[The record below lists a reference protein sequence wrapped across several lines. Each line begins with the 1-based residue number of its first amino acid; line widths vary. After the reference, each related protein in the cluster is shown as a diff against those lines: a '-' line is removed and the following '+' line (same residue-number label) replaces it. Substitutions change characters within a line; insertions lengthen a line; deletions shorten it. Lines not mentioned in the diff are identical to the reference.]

1 MTHILRFSALFGFLG
16 VATGAFATH
25 GLKNTL
31 PVDLLEIFATGSRY
45 CLLHAL
51 PLMVIAL
58 SSQKENIWL
67 QRASLGF
74 IIGTIIFAGSL
85 WTLALSGLRWF
96 GAITPIGGLG
106 LLYGW
111 VCVFL
116 SASSIKKSTDTH
128 DSSST

>member
-1 MTHILRFSALFGFLG
+1 MAHILRFSALFGFLG

-31 PVDLLEIFATGSRY
+31 PMDLLEIFATGSRY

-51 PLMVIAL
+51 PLMAIAL
-58 SSQKENIWL
+58 SHKENIWL
-67 QRASLGF
+67 QRASIGF
-74 IIGTIIFAGSL
+74 IVGTIIFAGSL

-116 SASSIKKSTDTH
+116 SASSIEKSVSTH